1 MPDSFADS
9 ISLPRKRLV
18 MAVLLVLM
26 LVMAITAG
34 GSLWLVVNEARQL
47 GRPGS
52 HGELWQV
59 YQIRNGMDRLLE
71 EAQHIEQG
79 HSGATQLVVRLGVLR
94 SLSRPVEGHHL
105 FDFLP
110 TARPETTRT
119 LQRVSEL
126 SQRWLERVDWNDQ
139 ASARATSAEILS
151 ELPPLQRAMHEV
163 MVAANISLANELDEE
178 RQRLYG
184 YFRKLAWALLGL
196 LVGGALL
203 VTHLIYSF
211 REARRLSESLGELA
225 HTLESRVEARTLALS
240 EGREL
245 LKHILEASPSDVA
258 LIGAESGRVH
268 FVNQRLIVRQGLQRG
283 SQFSL
288 DRLFAAESEAQRF
301 RAALEA
307 RRQIDDWEALL
318 GKTAPYWGVVFGR
331 IVELEGEPA
340 HLVWSY
346 DISLRKRM
354 EHELLTLATTDGLT
368 GLDNRRA
375 FMQRAEDM
383 LRQAER
389 FGHPC
394 SVLMMDID
402 HFKSVNDGHGH
413 AIGDEALRAVAR
425 VMRECLRGVDVLG
438 RLGGE
443 EFAAILPETGD
454 GKAALV
460 AERLRAG
467 VEALRVD
474 LAGGDVLRLTLS
486 LGIAG
491 KRPGETLESLLGR
504 ADAALYAAKQAGRNR
519 VEVASL

>member
-1 MPDSFADS
+1 M
-9 ISLPRKRLV
+9 
-18 MAVLLVLM
+18 
-26 LVMAITAG
+26 
-34 GSLWLVVNEARQL
+34 NEARQL

-94 SLSRPVEGHHL
+94 SLARPVEGHHL

-184 YFRKLAWALLGL
+184 YFSKLAWALLGL

-203 VTHLIYSF
+203 VTHLIYNF

-283 SQFSL
+283 SQFSWTGCSPPNPKPSVSAPPW
-288 DRLFAAESEAQRF
+288 RHVARSMTGRRCWARPRPTGVWCSAVSSSW
-301 RAALEA
+301 RASP
-307 RRQIDDWEALL
+307 R
-318 GKTAPYWGVVFGR
+318 T
-331 IVELEGEPA
+331 
-340 HLVWSY
+340 WSG
-346 DISLRKRM
+346 
-354 EHELLTLATTDGLT
+354 ATTS
-368 GLDNRRA
+368 A
-375 FMQRAEDM
+375 
-383 LRQAER
+383 
-389 FGHPC
+389 C
-394 SVLMMDID
+394 
-402 HFKSVNDGHGH
+402 
-413 AIGDEALRAVAR
+413 
-425 VMRECLRGVDVLG
+425 
-438 RLGGE
+438 
-443 EFAAILPETGD
+443 
-454 GKAALV
+454 
-460 AERLRAG
+460 
-467 VEALRVD
+467 
-474 LAGGDVLRLTLS
+474 
-486 LGIAG
+486 
-491 KRPGETLESLLGR
+491 
-504 ADAALYAAKQAGRNR
+504 
-519 VEVASL
+519 ASAWSTSC